1 MASGMDSEAVEQ
13 AQGQI
18 AEIQEQAKGLMGMF
32 QAIIPK
38 RKTEWLLF
46 PLKLASTIL
55 WASNNL
61 PWVGAIMKVVPLD
74 KLANFVMDK
83 ISGLVTVNINN
94 LIEFGLANAND
105 PRLTDVL
112 TNIKLDQPTVR
123 KVLSVFGAAGSV
135 DDIGEGVC
143 SSVEQRLQGVTGAIA
158 QASPDEAR
166 KLHQNVMGWVRGIFC
181 SDATPLVVLGLSAVN
196 LFEPQIRKHA
206 PQLGQV
212 LDIARPVLNAIPGS
226 EKQEMKELATY
237 GLPANEVTRVF
248 TQYFATAQ
256 KEPAT
261 TSHLLAEIK
270 KSSRYGVAELYKI
283 GAIAKNIEEADYE
296 VKAADMSFAAP
307 AQRQLLKMASQLS
320 EMATYCFEGLAN
332 FEQSMAAKDNKQ
344 KAQLLIKG
352 LISQSTLIG
361 NEFGTEAFLASA
373 EIVLAS
379 QLPNEIKKAYYDK
392 LPEIQKNIES
402 AQQTKLA
409 RTQQP
414 EGADYDGAD
423 VGGVEEGGAG
433 VPNSPRTARQTP
445 KPQRVDLMA
454 IMRNAASGP
463 DALERM
469 RTQYA
474 DVNDVSVVL
483 NTIVN
488 VVNLGKNSGY
498 GNSKDAIMQF
508 LSNNANNLRVSGVT
522 NEEAVS
528 LFMMAVSSGFL
539 CAGNADNLAA
549 AFTRAANI
557 VNPNAGGFSNRQQ
570 SSNSADSL
578 AGEIIDALGV
588 GKIVAPQQSSPQ
600 QSTNPDLS
608 AALPFSRDGSP
619 SLN

>member
-1 MASGMDSEAVEQ
+1 
-13 AQGQI
+13 
-18 AEIQEQAKGLMGMF
+18 
-32 QAIIPK
+32 
-38 RKTEWLLF
+38 
-46 PLKLASTIL
+46 
-55 WASNNL
+55 
-61 PWVGAIMKVVPLD
+61 
-74 KLANFVMDK
+74 
-83 ISGLVTVNINN
+83 
-94 LIEFGLANAND
+94 
-105 PRLTDVL
+105 
-112 TNIKLDQPTVR
+112 
-123 KVLSVFGAAGSV
+123 
-135 DDIGEGVC
+135 
-143 SSVEQRLQGVTGAIA
+143 
-158 QASPDEAR
+158 
-166 KLHQNVMGWVRGIFC
+166 
-181 SDATPLVVLGLSAVN
+181 
-196 LFEPQIRKHA
+196 
-206 PQLGQV
+206 
-212 LDIARPVLNAIPGS
+212 
-226 EKQEMKELATY
+226 
-237 GLPANEVTRVF
+237 
-248 TQYFATAQ
+248 
-256 KEPAT
+256 
-261 TSHLLAEIK
+261 
-270 KSSRYGVAELYKI
+270 
-283 GAIAKNIEEADYE
+283 
-296 VKAADMSFAAP
+296 
-307 AQRQLLKMASQLS
+307 
-320 EMATYCFEGLAN
+320 
-332 FEQSMAAKDNKQ
+332 MAAKDNKQ